1 MASSAHEEVLV
12 AVRAIHYAYPAF
24 VIFYF
29 IVALTITV
37 CTLQTQALRIRD
49 SAVRRDIMLTLIF
62 AVTGSYLLECI
73 ILLVRG
79 LATSEWSTGQDR
91 VVYLISSAIAFGIQ
105 ALALT
110 DSKFP
115 VWYPYYVT
123 WFVGVAAE
131 IGLLIFQSLTHSPV
145 SAFDYV
151 AIVVQALRICTFVLL
166 PASYFGFRNDKKQYE
181 NSDAERQSLLRKKLA
196 PKKPSD
202 SENSTLNGNESSNDS
217 AHAPGYGTIDTTTE
231 NSDSDSDVDPD
242 EDRYLKSERAARKL
256 IQKRLKQDGNWFTYA
271 KGFTIFFPYVWPTR
285 DRSLQLR
292 TVFVGVCLLLTNA
305 LNVLVP
311 NQLGVMVDKLTK
323 YSTGDRSQQIWVAIT
338 IFAVLR
344 FISSGGCIGWIQRWL
359 WIPVEQYSYNALNT
373 ASHAHIMDL
382 SSDFHD
388 NKSSSDIIQAMRGGS
403 SIADLLELV
412 CFQVLPMFI
421 DLAIAV
427 AYLWSIFGPYMGLM
441 IAATAISYLYVTTKL
456 VSLRAPKRRD
466 YITVSRKEWT
476 VGYGSLDGWIT
487 ASLFNMI
494 PHEKQKYSSA
504 VKSHL
509 KSRRIFEMSSQTI
522 SFSQG
527 VIMGLGL
534 FGALILGG
542 FQVAIG
548 EVSVGRFT
556 TLLVY
561 WAQLS
566 VPLGFFTRMFKDI
579 TYSLM
584 DAERLLELFQT
595 KPTITDSP
603 NAKPLELSHGLVKFD
618 SVSFA
623 YDKRKP
629 TLAKVSFT
637 VPAGKTVAL
646 VGETGGGKS
655 TILKLI
661 GRFYDVNGGSI
672 SIDDQD
678 IREVTVSSLR
688 EKIGVV
694 PQDPTLFNDTIMNNI
709 RYSRIDASDS
719 EVHEACKAAA
729 IHDKIMSFPDGGEKQ
744 RVAIARAI
752 LKCPEIILL
761 DEATSAVDTKTEQLI
776 QEGFNTLCRGRT
788 TFIVA
793 HRLST
798 IMKADHILVV
808 MDGKIVEQ
816 GSHQEL
822 IHSEG
827 KYHELWSNQIFIKPE
842 TEPLSS
848 RNPEQQKSDIV
859 NDLSPT
865 RHNAELS
872 KVAETADHERPPGK
886 DDGKKPDEGKD
897 ISKGHTSEA
906 SKLKPDAPEFVPL
919 RPTTSPGAVTKA
931 ISKLQKRLE
940 KELEKER
947 RASLSKKTAKKT
959 TKFAQLEG
967 WDRKLLSHTQKT
979 GGESPSAG
987 PLPESVTK
995 AEESSRPKPKRTR
1008 FSRRNLATSEPSRV
1022 SHDGAQDSD
1031 IPAASSGEGQPSL
1044 QNIGMVVSPFGVL
1057 GILANYKKQ
1066 RRRVSAPSNP
1076 PSTPED
1082 SRRARA
1088 RPRRTRH
1095 WRLKNRAAENGTSTL
1110 SGATT
1115 SGEASAFEDRPAAPL
1130 ASPASGAPQSSTAIT
1145 FAPGST

>member
-12 AVRAIHYAYPAF
+12 AVKAIHYAYPAF
-24 VIFYF
+24 VFSYF
-29 IVALTITV
+29 IIALSVTV

-49 SAVRRDIMLTLIF
+49 AAVRRDVILALIF
-62 AVTGSYLLECI
+62 AVTGNYLVECI
-73 ILLVRG
+73 LLIVRG
-79 LATSEWSTGQDR
+79 LTTSEWLTGQDC

-105 ALALT
+105 ALTLT

-123 WFVGVAAE
+123 WFVGVAVE
-131 IGLLIFQSLTHSPV
+131 IGLLVFRSLLHSPV

-151 AIVVQALRICTFVLL
+151 AIVVQALRICTFILL

-181 NSDAERQSLLRKKLA
+181 NNDAERQSLLRKKLA
-196 PKKPSD
+196 PKPSG
-202 SENSTLNGNESSNDS
+202 SEDSTLNGNESSNDS
-217 AHAPGYGTIDTTTE
+217 AQASGYGTIETTTE
-231 NSDSDSDVDPD
+231 NSDSGSDTDPD
-242 EDRYLKSERAARKL
+242 EDVYLKREREAKKR

-292 TVFVGVCLLLTNA
+292 TIFVGVCLLLTNA

-323 YSTGDRSQQIWVAIT
+323 YSTGD
-338 IFAVLR
+338 
-344 FISSGGCIGWIQRWL
+344 
-359 WIPVEQYSYNALNT
+359 
-373 ASHAHIMDL
+373 
-382 SSDFHD
+382 
-388 NKSSSDIIQAMRGGS
+388 
-403 SIADLLELV
+403 
-412 CFQVLPMFI
+412 
-421 DLAIAV
+421 LAIAV

-441 IAATAISYLYVTTKL
+441 IAATATSYLYVTTKL

-476 VGYGSLDGWIT
+476 
-487 ASLFNMI
+487 A
-494 PHEKQKYSSA
+494 
-504 VKSHL
+504 
-509 KSRRIFEMSSQTI
+509 
-522 SFSQG
+522 
-527 VIMGLGL
+527 
-534 FGALILGG
+534 
-542 FQVAIG
+542 
-548 EVSVGRFT
+548 
-556 TLLVY
+556 
-561 WAQLS
+561 
-566 VPLGFFTRMFKDI
+566 VPLGFFTRMFKDV

-603 NAKPLELSHGLVKFD
+603 NAKPLEFGHGMVKFD

-629 TLAKVSFT
+629 TLAGVSFA

-661 GRFYDVNGGSI
+661 SRFYDVNGGSI
-672 SIDDQD
+672 SIDGQD

-729 IHDKIMSFPDGGEKQ
+729 IHDKIMSFPDGYNSTVGNHGVKLSGGEKQ

-752 LKCPEIILL
+752 LKRPEIILL

-808 MDGKIVEQ
+808 MNGKIVEQ
-816 GSHQEL
+816 GSHEEL
-822 IHSEG
+822 IHSKG
-827 KYHELWSNQIFIKPE
+827 KYHELWSNQIFIKPG
-842 TEPLSS
+842 TELPNS
-848 RNPEQQKSDIV
+848 RSPEQQKSGIV
-859 NDLSPT
+859 NDLSPDQ
-865 RHNAELS
+865 HEAELK
-872 KVAETADHERPPGK
+872 KVTETTDLESPPGN
-886 DDGKKPDEGKD
+886 DDGKKPDEGKN
-897 ISKGHTSEA
+897 TSEGYTRED

-919 RPTTSPGAVTKA
+919 QPATPSGAATRT

-940 KELEKER
+940 KEIEKEQR
-947 RASLSKKTAKKT
+947 RASLSKKTGKKT
-959 TKFAQLEG
+959 TKFAQPEDTG
-967 WDRKLLSHTQKT
+967 T
-979 GGESPSAG
+979 GGESIPAV
-987 PLPESVTK
+987 LYRNQ
-995 AEESSRPKPKRTR
+995 SSRQKKAASQ
-1008 FSRRNLATSEPSRV
+1008 SRN
-1022 SHDGAQDSD
+1022 DSD
-1031 IPAASSGEGQPSL
+1031 IAAASSAEGQPVL
-1044 QNIGMVVSPFGVL
+1044 QNTGM
-1057 GILANYKKQ
+1057 Q
-1066 RRRVSAPSNP
+1066 RRRVSAPSDP
-1076 PSTPED
+1076 PSGPQD
-1082 SRRARA
+1082 SRRA

-1095 WRLKNRAAENGTSTL
+1095 WRLKNRAAENGSSTL
-1110 SGATT
+1110 SGAMT
-1115 SGEASAFEDRPAAPL
+1115 SGETSAFDDRPAAPL
-1130 ASPASGAPQSSTAIT
+1130 ASPAEGAPQNSTAVS
-1145 FAPGST
+1145 FAPGS

>member
-12 AVRAIHYAYPAF
+12 AVKAIHYAYPAF

-49 SAVRRDIMLTLIF
+49 SAVRRDVILALIF

-79 LATSEWSTGQDR
+79 LATSEWFTGQDR
-91 VVYLISSAIAFGIQ
+91 VVYLISSAIAFGVQ

-151 AIVVQALRICTFVLL
+151 AIVVQALRICTFILL

-181 NSDAERQSLLRKKLA
+181 NNDAERQSLLRKKLA
-196 PKKPSD
+196 PKPSE

-256 IQKRLKQDGNWFTYA
+256 VQKRLKQDGNWFTYA

-323 YSTGDRSQQIWVAIT
+323 YSTGDHNQQIWVAIT
-338 IFAVLR
+338 VYAVLR

-476 VGYGSLDGWIT
+476 VGYGSLDGWVT

-522 SFSQG
+522 IFSQG

-542 FQVAIG
+542 FQVATG

-566 VPLGFFTRMFKDI
+566 IPLGFFTRMFKDI

-603 NAKPLELSHGLVKFD
+603 NAKPLGLSHGLVKFD

-623 YDKRKP
+623 YDQRKP
-629 TLAKVSFT
+629 TLSKVSFT

-672 SIDDQD
+672 SIDNQD

-729 IHDKIMSFPDGGEKQ
+729 IHDKIMSFPDGYNSTVGNNGVKLSGGEKQ

-822 IHSEG
+822 IRSEG

-842 TEPLSS
+842 NERPSS
-848 RNPEQQKSDIV
+848 RSPEQKKSGIV

-865 RHNAELS
+865 RHKAELS
-872 KVAETADHERPPGK
+872 KVTETADHERPPGK
-886 DDGKKPDEGKD
+886 DDGKKPDEEKD
-897 ISKGHTSEA
+897 VSKGHTSEA
-906 SKLKPDAPEFVPL
+906 SKPKQDAPEFTPL
-919 RPTTSPGAVTKA
+919 QPTTSPGPVTKA

-947 RASLSKKTAKKT
+947 KASLSKKTAKKT
-959 TKFAQLEG
+959 TKFAQLE
-967 WDRKLLSHTQKT
+967 DTKT
-979 GGESPSAG
+979 GSESPSAG
-987 PLPESVTK
+987 PLPELVIK
-995 AEESSRPKPKRTR
+995 AEESSRPKTKRTR
-1008 FSRRNLATSEPSRV
+1008 FSRRNLAKSEPSRV

-1031 IPAASSGEGQPSL
+1031 ITAASSGEGQPSL
-1044 QNIGMVVSPFGVL
+1044 QNIGMV
-1057 GILANYKKQ
+1057 Q

-1076 PSTPED
+1076 PSAPQG

-1115 SGEASAFEDRPAAPL
+1115 SVEASAFADRPAAPL
-1130 ASPASGAPQSSTAIT
+1130 ASPASGAPQSSTAVNC
-1145 FAPGST
+1145 APGS

>member
-12 AVRAIHYAYPAF
+12 AVKAIHYAYPAF
-24 VIFYF
+24 VFFYF
-29 IVALTITV
+29 IIALSITV

-49 SAVRRDIMLTLIF
+49 AAVRRDVILALIF
-62 AVTGSYLLECI
+62 AVTGNYLVECI
-73 ILLVRG
+73 LLIVRG
-79 LATSEWSTGQDR
+79 LTTSEWLTGQDR
-91 VVYLISSAIAFGIQ
+91 VVYLISSAITFGIQ
-105 ALALT
+105 ALTLT

-123 WFVGVAAE
+123 WFVGVAVE
-131 IGLLIFQSLTHSPV
+131 IGLLVFRSLLHSPV

-151 AIVVQALRICTFVLL
+151 AIVVQALRICTFILL

-181 NSDAERQSLLRKKLA
+181 NNDAERQSLLRKKLA
-196 PKKPSD
+196 PKPSG
-202 SENSTLNGNESSNDS
+202 SEDSTLNGNESSNDS
-217 AHAPGYGTIDTTTE
+217 AQASGYGTIETTTE
-231 NSDSDSDVDPD
+231 NSDSGSDTDPD
-242 EDRYLKSERAARKL
+242 EDVYLKREREAKKR

-292 TVFVGVCLLLTNA
+292 TIFVGVCLLLTNA

-323 YSTGDRSQQIWVAIT
+323 YSTGDHSQQIWLAIT
-338 IFAVLR
+338 IYAVLR
-344 FISSGGCIGWIQRWL
+344 FISSGGCIGWVQRWL
-359 WIPVEQYSYNALNT
+359 WIPVEQYSYNALST
-373 ASHAHIMDL
+373 ASHAHIMGL

-388 NKSSSDIIQAMRGGS
+388 NTSSSDIIQAMRGGN
-403 SIADLLELV
+403 SISDLLDLV

-441 IAATAISYLYVTTKL
+441 IAATATSYLYVTTKL

-476 VGYGSLDGWIT
+476 AGYSSIDGWVT

-509 KSRRIFEMSSQTI
+509 KSRRIFEMSSQAI

-542 FQVAIG
+542 FQVATG

-561 WAQLS
+561 WAQIA
-566 VPLGFFTRMFKDI
+566 VPLGFFTRMFKDV

-603 NAKPLELSHGLVKFD
+603 NAKPLEFGHGMVKFD

-629 TLAKVSFT
+629 TLAGVSFA

-661 GRFYDVNGGSI
+661 SRFYDVNGGSI
-672 SIDDQD
+672 SIDGQD

-729 IHDKIMSFPDGGEKQ
+729 IHDKIMSFPDGYNSTVGNHGVKLSGGEKQ

-752 LKCPEIILL
+752 LKRPEIILL

-808 MDGKIVEQ
+808 MNGKIVEQ
-816 GSHQEL
+816 GSHEEL
-822 IHSEG
+822 IHSKG
-827 KYHELWSNQIFIKPE
+827 KYHELWSNQIFIKPG
-842 TEPLSS
+842 TELPNS
-848 RNPEQQKSDIV
+848 RSPEQQKSGIV
-859 NDLSPT
+859 NDLSPAQ
-865 RHNAELS
+865 HKAELK
-872 KVAETADHERPPGK
+872 KVTETTDLESPPGN
-886 DDGKKPDEGKD
+886 DDGKKPDEGKN
-897 ISKGHTSEA
+897 TSEGYTRED

-919 RPTTSPGAVTKA
+919 QPATPSGAVTRT

-940 KELEKER
+940 KEIEKEQR
-947 RASLSKKTAKKT
+947 RASLSKKTGKKT
-959 TKFAQLEG
+959 TKFAQPEDTG
-967 WDRKLLSHTQKT
+967 T
-979 GGESPSAG
+979 GGESIPAG
-987 PLPESVTK
+987 PLPESVVK
-995 AEESSRPKPKRTR
+995 AEESSKPKQKRTR
-1008 FSRRNLATSEPSRV
+1008 FSRRNLAKSEPSRV

-1031 IPAASSGEGQPSL
+1031 IAAASSAEGQPVL
-1044 QNIGMVVSPFGVL
+1044 QNTGM
-1057 GILANYKKQ
+1057 Q
-1066 RRRVSAPSNP
+1066 RRRVSAPSDP
-1076 PSTPED
+1076 PSAPQD
-1082 SRRARA
+1082 SRRA

-1095 WRLKNRAAENGTSTL
+1095 WRLKNRAAENGSSTL
-1110 SGATT
+1110 SGAMT
-1115 SGEASAFEDRPAAPL
+1115 SGETSAFDDRPIAPL
-1130 ASPASGAPQSSTAIT
+1130 ASPAEGAPQNSTAVS
-1145 FAPGST
+1145 FAPGS